1 MLSSKTKKYQV
12 PVNTYIK
19 IGMTNVIKQWW
30 WAFTIPVAIILL
42 GIIIGGGW
50 ILGLTITAFVLTILY
65 LLFWGVQFYG
75 LTQVPQGKILFERL
89 SYEFEQKQIKIL
101 KTQKEGMMMPW
112 ENIKK
117 VTKTKD
123 AFILKLSLVQY
134 IHLPFDI
141 FQTENDLKFTEKLF
155 ERKGLV

>member
-134 IHLPFDI
+134 IHLPFAI
-141 FQTENDLKFTEKLF
+141 FQTENDLRFTEKLF

>member
-12 PVNTYIK
+12 PVNTYVK
-19 IGMTNVIKQWW
+19 IGMMNVIKQWW
-30 WAFTIPVAIILL
+30 WAFTIPVAIIIL

-134 IHLPFDI
+134 IHIPFDI
-141 FQTENDLKFTEKLF
+141 FQTENDLRFTEKLF